1 MSEFEQ
7 SFSTECNSNY
17 SLNMDF
23 KVIDSISKTINRV
36 IEKHKHLPNYLKIVN
51 SQKNNKFST
60 STIPKIPINNYLS
73 RIERYSEIEKN
84 TLIIALIYIDK
95 FCQISNIILTPF
107 NVHRILF
114 CAILTSIKYNE
125 DQIYEFKYYAKI
137 AGISIKELQELESEF
152 LDSLNFSLYVDNDLF
167 LQYQTY
173 LYKLVAKSEK

>member
-7 SFSTECNSNY
+7 SFSTEYNSNC
-17 SLNMDF
+17 SLNMNF

-36 IEKHKHLPNYLKIVN
+36 IEKHKYLPNYLKIIH

-60 STIPKIPINNYLS
+60 SNIPKISINDYLN
-73 RIERYSEIEKN
+73 RIETYSEIEKN

-95 FCQISNIILTPF
+95 FCQMSNIILTPF

-137 AGISIKELQELESEF
+137 AGISIKELQDIESEF
-152 LDSLNFSLYVDNDLF
+152 LDSLNFSLYVENDLF
-167 LQYQTY
+167 FQYQTY
-173 LYKLVAKSEK
+173 LYKLVEKYEK

>member
-1 MSEFEQ
+1 MSEYEQ
-7 SFSTECNSNY
+7 SFSTEYNSNY
-17 SLNMDF
+17 SLNMNF
-23 KVIDSISKTINRV
+23 KVIDSISKTINRI
-36 IEKHKHLPNYLKIVN
+36 IEKHKHLPNYLKIIH
-51 SQKNNKFST
+51 SQKDNKFST
-60 STIPKIPINNYLS
+60 SNIPKISINDYLN
-73 RIERYSEIEKN
+73 RIEKYSEIEQN

-95 FCQISNIILTPF
+95 FCQMSNIILTPF
-107 NVHRILF
+107 NIHRILF

-173 LYKLVAKSEK
+173 LYKLLAKSEK